1 MGNSPSNPAA
11 PDPTTLAAPLELNL
25 TSDPANLAAARKA
38 VEDYVL
44 ARGMPRSVADEV
56 GLVVN
61 EALANVY
68 RHAYHGQTGKPVV
81 VRIEAAGGDAVT
93 LSIRDWGTGENPDA
107 KLWAAKDPMKPGGL
121 GLVCMRQLMQDVRF
135 EPQSG
140 GGMLLTM
147 VKRKE

>member
-1 MGNSPSNPAA
+1 MANLPTNPAA
-11 PDPTTLAAPLELNL
+11 APAAAALELNL
-25 TSDPANLAAARKA
+25 TSDPANLASARKA
-38 VEDYVL
+38 IEDYVL
-44 ARGMPRSVADEV
+44 GCGLSRSAADEV

-68 RHAYHGQTGKPVV
+68 RHAYRGETGQPVV
-81 VRIEAAGGDAVT
+81 LRADPVGDGVQI
-93 LSIRDWGTGENPDA
+93 SIRDWGTGENPAA

-121 GLVCMRQLMQDVRF
+121 GLVCLRQLTDDVRF

-147 VKRKE
+147 VKRKN